1 MRQRRNF
8 EAYVLEYA
16 ALKIPAFPFQDE
28 KCVFCKFA
36 QHPHLASAAASL
48 RKATPQPASDRDRLT
63 TTERTPQ
70 PLLIVTCKK
79 AGNIHNEPVLSG
91 VGRLGRQTTHNA

>member
-1 MRQRRNF
+1 MRILQIR
-8 EAYVLEYA
+8 
-16 ALKIPAFPFQDE
+16 PTS
-28 KCVFCKFA
+28 
-36 QHPHLASAAASL
+36 PHRLHYAAASL

-79 AGNIHNEPVLSG
+79 AGNIHNEHVLSG
-91 VGRLGRQTTHNA
+91 VCRLGRQTTHNA